1 MASLPFLIW
10 QDYDNV
16 CRMFLWKAFVEEKR
30 ETREQ
35 QTQVLRLM
43 DGSTVSAG
51 VSYGR
56 GVTMRTVGKE

>member
-1 MASLPFLIW
+1 MASLTFLIW

-16 CRMFLWKAFVEEKR
+16 CRMFLWNAFVEGKR

-43 DGSTVSAG
+43 DGSNVSAG
-51 VSYGR
+51 VPYGR
-56 GVTMRTVGKE
+56 GVTMRTVRKE